1 MVPDPEADTR
11 DREYTDRLIRLQ
23 RAPWK
28 KWLDVQAPYRWNLRR
43 LSPGFT
49 LEVGC
54 GIGRNLEH
62 LRGQGV
68 GLDHNPHSVE
78 AARQSGLRAYTP
90 EEFRGSDWDKPAAFD
105 SLLLSH
111 VAEHMHRK
119 ELLSLLRSH
128 LPHVRPGGRLIL
140 VTPQEMGFASDPTHV
155 EFMDLAFLRAV
166 ADELG
171 LLPERDYSFPFP
183 RAFGRLFIYNEFVS
197 VSRRPKGPL

>member
-1 MVPDPEADTR
+1 MARDPEADTR
-11 DREYTDRLIRLQ
+11 DREYTERLVRLQ

-43 LSPGFT
+43 LRPGFT

-68 GLDHNPHSVE
+68 GLDHNPHSVA
-78 AARQSGLRAYTP
+78 AARAAGLRAFTP
-90 EEFRGSDWDKPAAFD
+90 GEFRGSEWDRPSAFD

-111 VAEHMHRK
+111 VAEHMRRGA
-119 ELLSLLRSH
+119 LMDLLREQ
-128 LPHVRPGGRLIL
+128 LPHVRSGGQLIL
-140 VTPQEMGFASDPTHV
+140 ITPQEVGFASDPSHV
-155 EFMDLAFLRAV
+155 EFMDLAFLRGV

-171 LLPERDYSFPFP
+171 LERVREFSFPFP

-197 VSRRPKGPL
+197 VSRLP